1 MPLPS
6 EHHRQLTAL
15 LIELFPTRS
24 TSHWLAAPD
33 RKIGHYA
40 RECRRKKK
48 IAESNAVTSQTESI
62 SEEKWDAEACCAT
75 IDPNPQST
83 SNVVENEVL
92 ALHAEE
98 VNYENDWIVDSGCSN
113 HMTRDKRKLQNI
125 IEYKGS
131 RVVVTANN
139 SKLPIAH
146 VGKTMIVPRSN
157 SNQVE
162 LDNVFYVPG
171 MKKNLVSIPQL
182 TSAINFVVFGPEK
195 SSYSKLKTIINKFM
209 LKGLPQ
215 LDIRE
220 DMVCVSCQYG
230 KAHQLQFKES
240 KFRAKQPLELV
251 HSNVFG
257 PVKQSSLGGMRYMVT
272 LIDDFS
278 RTTIVEINQNKKTKF
293 QYGLDYD
300 ETLGPVAK
308 FTTIR
313 VLLALATCKDSKLW
327 KMDVKNAFLNEEFDR
342 DICIEQ
348 PKGFKDKIHHDYVCK
363 LRIYGLKQVPRAWY
377 GKIAKFLVESS
388 FTVVSADSSLFVKAQ
403 DSKVAIILVYMDN
416 LIITGDHID
425 KARQIKQNLLVRF
438 EMKEL
443 GELKH
448 FLGLEMEYSEKGLF
462 LGQQKYV
469 KDLLQKYDMSDC
481 KKISTPMEVNK
492 SSACIK
498 ARIL

>member
-1 MPLPS
+1 M
-6 EHHRQLTAL
+6 
-15 LIELFPTRS
+15 
-24 TSHWLAAPD
+24 
-33 RKIGHYA
+33 
-40 RECRRKKK
+40 
-48 IAESNAVTSQTESI
+48 
-62 SEEKWDAEACCAT
+62 DAEACCAT

-113 HMTRDKRKLQNI
+113 HMTRDKRKLQNT

-131 RVVVTANN
+131 RVVVSANN

-171 MKKNLVSIPQL
+171 MKKNLVSISQL

-195 SSYSKLKTIINKFM
+195 SSKLKTIINKFV

-220 DMVCVSCQYG
+220 DMVCASCQYG

-278 RTTIVEINQNKKTKF
+278 SGRCYASRNVIFDEASSWWTPESEKSTKDEKSFKEGSKEEIS

-308 FTTIR
+308 LTTIR
-313 VLLALATCKDSKLW
+313 VLLALATCKDWKLW
-327 KMDVKNAFLNEEFDR
+327 KMDVKNAFLNGELDR
-342 DICIEQ
+342 DIYMEQ

-425 KARQIKQNLLVRF
+425 EARQIKQNLLVRF

-481 KKISTPMEVNK
+481 KPISTPMEVNK
-492 SSACIK
+492 SSACMK
-498 ARIL
+498 ARIFRSNNVPSVDK